1 VLYVFPPLF
10 ILGAWAWGCR
20 ETDRPAVVVIACACA
35 VAFVPALY
43 LAMETATELAKGSA
57 YALAVMATSSC
68 AMLLRI
74 RSDPDDGG
82 EQVEGDPPK
91 GPSGDDPSPFPVDWD
106 DFERRYWDEVK
117 RRQRPRV
124 PA

>member
-10 ILGAWAWGCR
+10 ILGGWAWGCR
-20 ETDRPAVVVIACACA
+20 ESDRPAIVTIACVCA
-35 VAFVPALY
+35 IAFIPAL
-43 LAMETATELAKGSA
+43 LWAMESATELAKGTA

-68 AMLLRI
+68 AMLLHD

-82 EQVEGDPPK
+82 EETGGDEPP
-91 GPSGDDPSPFPVDWD
+91 PSGGDPSPLPIDWD
-106 DFERRYWDEVK
+106 EFERCYWEEV
-117 RRQRPRV
+117 RRRERDKV

>member
-1 VLYVFPPLF
+1 MLYVFPPLF

-20 ETDRPAVVVIACACA
+20 EGNRSVVLLLACICS
-35 VAFVPALY
+35 VAFVPSLIWALD
-43 LAMETATELAKGSA
+43 TGTELANGSA
-57 YALAVMATSSC
+57 YALAVMTTSSL
-68 AMLLRI
+68 AMLLRQ
-74 RSDPDDGG
+74 RSDSDDGG
-82 EQVEGDPPK
+82 EQVNDDHPK

-117 RRQRPRV
+117 RSGRPRI

>member
-20 ETDRPAVVVIACACA
+20 EADKERILMLACVCS
-35 VAFVPALY
+35 VAFVPTLY
-43 LAMETATELAKGSA
+43 WAMETAHELAKGSA

-82 EQVEGDPPK
+82 EQVEGGPPK
-91 GPSGDDPSPFPVDWD
+91 GPSGDDPSPFPVDWN
-106 DFERRYWDEVK
+106 DFERRYWDEVH
-117 RRQRPRV
+117 RRGRDRV